1 MAEHHPTLTADQHA
15 LLHALATCDD
25 DQRPYL
31 RHYRDELDLPAE
43 RIRAILRYFAT
54 LGLATHGPV
63 FDNDTGAPN
72 GSTWWLTEAGVALRQ
87 RAAPA

>member
-1 MAEHHPTLTADQHA
+1 MPDRQPALTADQHA

-25 DQRPYL
+25 DHRPYL
-31 RHYRDELDLPAE
+31 RHYCAELALPAE
-43 RIRAILRYFAT
+43 RIHAILRYFAT

-63 FDNDTGAPN
+63 CDNDTGAPN
-72 GSTWWLTEAGVALRQ
+72 GSTWWLTETGVALRQ